1 MNVTCFL
8 FKIVYDF
15 YKIKSI
21 WSIKLYR
28 KVQNNPYAFD
38 VYLPPEHRPYEHCPQ
53 HSHHGEFEW
62 FYCRKGGG
70 VQLVGQWSSEVSE
83 GQLLLIPPDMPH
95 VFCGEL
101 KTGCNCDVMMLPPKA
116 LKGNDEPSKE
126 AAALLNFWKQHVLDH
141 GFLLSLPADAANRGG
156 ELMRN
161 ISEASRNVG
170 FGSAL
175 RIRNATDELLSLA
188 FKLPQPP
195 RFRPSSE
202 FTRRDEKIET
212 LLYYLDNNFS
222 RHIIVDDALKVTG
235 MSRSAFHPRFQAV
248 TGMTFCRY
256 LNRLRLKAVESM
268 VQNGYAPENAARH
281 CGFFSRSNFYQ
292 QRKNDIDSDMLQ
304 G

>member
-1 MNVTCFL
+1 MNATCFL

-15 YKIKSI
+15 YESKSI
-21 WSIKLYR
+21 RSIKLYR

-70 VQLVGQWSSEVSE
+70 VQLVGQWSAEVSK

-101 KTGCNCDVMMLPPKA
+101 QTGCNCDVMMLPPSA

-126 AAALLNFWKQHVLDH
+126 ATTLLNFWKQYVLDH
-141 GFLLSLPADAANRGG
+141 GFLLPLPVDASIRGG
-156 ELMRN
+156 ELIRN
-161 ISEASRNVG
+161 ISEASRNGG

-175 RIRNATDELLSLA
+175 NIRNAVGELLSLA
-188 FKLPQPP
+188 FRLPQPP
-195 RFRPSSE
+195 RFRPSTE

-222 RHIIVDDALKVTG
+222 RHITVNDALKVTG

-268 VQNGYAPENAARH
+268 VQKGYTPEDAARH

-292 QRKNDIDSDMLQ
+292 QRKNDSDSDTLY
-304 G
+304 

>member
-1 MNVTCFL
+1 MDVTCFL

-15 YKIKSI
+15 YKTKSI

-70 VQLVGQWSSEVSE
+70 VQLVGQWSGEVSE

-101 KTGCNCDVMMLPPKA
+101 KTGCNCDVMMLPPEA

-126 AAALLNFWKQHVLDH
+126 ATALLSFWKRHVLDH
-141 GFLLSLPADAANRGG
+141 GFLLPLPSDAANRGG
-156 ELMRN
+156 ELIRN
-161 ISEASRNVG
+161 ISETSKKGG

-188 FKLPQPP
+188 FELPQPP

-202 FTRRDEKIET
+202 FSRRDEKIET

-222 RHIIVDDALKVTG
+222 RHITVDDALKVTG

-268 VQNGYAPENAARH
+268 VKNGYAPENAARH

-292 QRKNDIDSDMLQ
+292 QRKNDSDTDTL
-304 G
+304 